1 MDRFPSG
8 RPVLRMG
15 YAHNMSEDPPFD
27 PRRIEI
33 IDDQMVEI
41 LRAKTGAERLRIAF
55 GMWESARRMLTSML
69 TADHPDW
76 GAEEVRREVARR
88 LAHDAG

>member
-1 MDRFPSG
+1 
-8 RPVLRMG
+8 
-15 YAHNMSEDPPFD
+15 MSKQPPFD

-33 IDDQMVEI
+33 IDDEMAEI

-55 GMWESARRMLTSML
+55 GMWESARRMLRSML
-69 TADHPDW
+69 AADHPDW
-76 GAEEVRREVARR
+76 SEEEIFQEVARR